1 MIHTHTALAG
11 MVVAPH
17 HLAAQAGRDVL
28 RDGGSAVEAMVAA
41 AAAIAVVYPHMNA
54 IGGDGFWLIH
64 DPAQPGQPPLAI
76 DACGPAAAA
85 ADTGW
90 YARQGHSQAIPS
102 RGPLAALTVAG
113 TVGGWAK
120 ALASTAHWQAPL
132 PLARLLADA
141 IRHAEQGC
149 TVSASQH
156 ALNHQK
162 LAELQHQPGFADTY
176 MPGGTVPAVGSLL
189 RQPALAATLH
199 TLAQDGLDSF
209 YFGPLAQRIAQGLAD
224 LGSPLVAADLAA
236 YRAELVAPLRV
247 QLREAEV
254 FNLPPP
260 TQGLAALLILGLFD
274 RLQVAEAEG
283 FAHLHGLVEATKQA
297 FLVRDAVVTDPGRL
311 PADPQGFLEAA
322 ELDVRARHIHPQHAL
337 PWPQPAVPGDTIWM
351 GAIDAQ
357 GRAVSFIQ
365 SVYWE
370 WGSGVVL
377 PGTGICWQN
386 RGISFAL
393 DPAALNH
400 LQPGRKPFHTL
411 NPSLARFADGRVMPY
426 GTMGGE
432 GQPQTQAAVYTRYA
446 RFGQRLQQAVSAPRW
461 LLGRTWGDASTSLKL
476 ESRFDPALVD
486 QLRNAGHVVEQLGE
500 AYSDTM
506 GHAGALVR
514 HADGRIEGAA
524 DPRSDG
530 AAAGW

>member
-1 MIHTHTALAG
+1 MIHTHTALGG

-28 RDGGSAVEAMVAA
+28 RDGGTAVEAMVAA
-41 AAAIAVVYPHMNA
+41 AATIAVVYPHMNA

-64 DPAQPGQPPLAI
+64 DPSLGSAPPLAI

-85 ADTGW
+85 ADMGW
-90 YARQGHSQAIPS
+90 YARQGHAEVIPS

-113 TVGGWAK
+113 TVAGWAR
-120 ALASTAHWQAPL
+120 ALASSAHWQTPL
-132 PLARLLADA
+132 PLVRLLADA
-141 IRHAEQGC
+141 VRHAEQGC

-156 ALNHQK
+156 GLNHQK
-162 LAELQHQPGFADTY
+162 LAELQPQPGFAETY
-176 MPGGTVPAVGSLL
+176 MPGGKVPAVGSLL
-189 RQPALAATLH
+189 RQPALAATLQS
-199 TLAQDGLDSF
+199 LAQDGLDSF
-209 YFGPLAQRIAQGLAD
+209 YRGPLATRIARGLASV
-224 LGSPLVAADLAA
+224 GSPVTAADLAA
-236 YRAELVAPLRV
+236 YAAELVTPLRV
-247 QLREAEV
+247 QLQEAEV

-274 RLQVAEAEG
+274 RLGVQQAEG

-297 FLVRDAVVTDPGRL
+297 FLVRDKVVTDRARL
-311 PADPQGFLEAA
+311 PADPQSFLEAA
-322 ELDVRARHIHPQHAL
+322 ALDQRAKAIDKQRAL
-337 PWPQPAVPGDTIWM
+337 PWPQPAAPGDTIWM
-351 GAIDAQ
+351 GAIDRQ

-446 RFGQRLQQAVSAPRW
+446 RFGQPLQQAVSAPRW
-461 LLGRTWGDASTSLKL
+461 LLGRTWGDVSTSLKL
-476 ESRFDPALVD
+476 ESRFDPAVVA
-486 QLRNAGHVVEQLGE
+486 QLQAAGHVVEVLPEGF
-500 AYSDTM
+500 SDTM

-514 HADGRIEGAA
+514 HPDGRIEGAA

-530 AAAGW
+530 TAAGW